1 MIRLRSEAECIIIPF
16 PPRPPLAGL
25 TSRDRI
31 EVWRWQ
37 EEARQ
42 LGYDRLV
49 IHDREPFDPPDT
61 DSFLS
66 IYRTGESWSRWGV
79 SRRGSSVL
87 AWCSKTGADLGPFAS
102 VSEALMAI
110 LPGSPVR
117 RPVSAVS

>member
-1 MIRLRSEAECIIIPF
+1 MMKLRSEAECIIIPF

-31 EVWRWQ
+31 EVWRWH
-37 EEARQ
+37 EEARL

-66 IYRTGESWSRWGV
+66 VYRAGESFSRWGV

-102 VSEALMAI
+102 VSEALTA
-110 LPGSPVR
+110 LLAPSPVR
-117 RPVSAVS
+117 LPVSAVS